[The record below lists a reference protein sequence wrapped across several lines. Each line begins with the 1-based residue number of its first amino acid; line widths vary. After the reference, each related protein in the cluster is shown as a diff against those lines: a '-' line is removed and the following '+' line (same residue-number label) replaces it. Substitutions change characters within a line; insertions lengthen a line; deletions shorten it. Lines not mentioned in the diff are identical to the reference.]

1 MKTLFIVGAGGLG
14 KEVVDIVQSSS
25 HGAEY
30 SLAFIDDTIAPGTM
44 VHGIEVVG
52 ARACLKEA
60 DPDRSAVC
68 VAIGSPS
75 IRRDLIGEI
84 ESWGLSFPA
93 IVDAS
98 ALIRP
103 SVVLGPG
110 VIIGAR
116 VFLSS
121 QSMIGAHAVINPGV
135 LVGHDVV
142 IGPYAVIGGGA
153 MLSGG
158 AKVGEGALVGAGA
171 SILLNTSVGDWAT
184 VGMGAAVYAAV
195 ESGVTVLGNPARA
208 LPVMKKKGE
217 GAGVAAESKTTAA
230 PAVP

>member
-25 HGAEY
+25 EAAEY
-30 SLAFIDDTIAPGTM
+30 ALAFIDDTIAPGTI

-52 ARACLKEA
+52 ARAFLRA
-60 DPDRSAVC
+60 VDPEQSAVC
-68 VAIGSPS
+68 VAIGSPAV
-75 IRRDLIGEI
+75 RRDLIGEI
-84 ESWGLSFPA
+84 EGWGLPLPA

-110 VIIGAR
+110 VIVGAR
-116 VFLSS
+116 AFLST
-121 QSMIGAHAVINPGV
+121 QSVIGAHAVINPGV
-135 LVGHDVV
+135 LLGHDVV

-158 AKVGEGALVGAGA
+158 AKVGEGALIGAGA
-171 SILLNTSVGDWAT
+171 SVLLNTSVGDWAT

-195 ESGVTVLGNPARA
+195 ENGVTVLGNPARA
-208 LPVMKKKGE
+208 LPVVRKKGE
-217 GAGVAAESKTTAA
+217 GAGTAPGTATNAA